1 MQQKAGISS
10 TEEPMDNKH
19 LLNVYYVQDISIDS
33 WDSIKKEQSIILALQ
48 ET

>member
-19 LLNVYYVQDISIDS
+19 LLNVSIDS